1 MGAVVLGMYLRRV
14 LPEHY
19 LSADTKD
26 AVKLAMG
33 LVATM
38 SALVLGLLVTSVK
51 GAYDTR
57 RGEVIQMAAK
67 VAYIDRVLKAYGPEA
82 DEVPVNSARWSRKT
96 PGDCGRGWMTFPPSF
111 ALTNRA
117 KLPSLSPSSSS
128 GSLRVTIPAH
138 PRDAGDDP
146 RHGIW
151 AAPLNAD
158 CPVGGLHFKA
168 DAHRGDL
175 LAHAHLPEFQPARP
189 PKPTATVAL
198 VASTLSV
205 ADAILLI
212 LEMDLPFE
220 GMIRISSEPMLRA
233 ISHLAASFQT
243 NGQHLSW
250 ISDNSPNRPVAL
262 SRRVR
267 AGEFRSD

>member
-1 MGAVVLGMYLRRV
+1 MSAEITFGLILFGCLMGAVVLGIYLRRV

-82 DEVPVNSARWSRKT
+82 DEVRRQFREMVEEDTRRLWP
-96 PGDCGRGWMTFPPSF
+96 
-111 ALTNRA
+111 
-117 KLPSLSPSSSS
+117 
-128 GSLRVTIPAH
+128 RVDDIPAEFRPNGEGEDSVFIADQLQRLA
-138 PRDAGDDP
+138 PRDDTQRSLKTQATTLVMEFGQLRSMLTAQSVASISRP
-146 RHGIW
+146 MLIVVICW
-151 AAPLNAD
+151 LM
-158 CPVGGLHFKA
+158 LIFLSFS
-168 DAHRGDL
+168 L
-175 LAHAHLPEFQPARP
+175 LAP
-189 PKPTATVAL
+189 PNPTATVAL

-205 ADAILLI
+205 AGAIFLI

-233 ISHLAASFQT
+233 ISHLAK
-243 NGQHLSW
+243 
-250 ISDNSPNRPVAL
+250 
-262 SRRVR
+262 
-267 AGEFRSD
+267 